1 MIHIVTKWEK
11 KMMKYKNFEPIL
23 SDQVI
28 NLGADIIGNVRM
40 EKDVNLWFNATI
52 RGDMAGIT
60 IGEGTNIQ
68 DNVVVH
74 TNTNSPTKIGKL
86 VTIGHSA
93 IIHAATIGDYSL
105 IGMGSIILDKAIVE
119 DYAMVAAGTVV
130 PPGKRVPS
138 RHLVMGNPM
147 RIVRELSEEEINAN
161 IENSKKYIK
170 LAREY
175 LNE

>member
-86 VTIGHSA
+86 VTVGHSA

-130 PPGKRVPS
+130 PPGKIVPS
-138 RHLVMGNPM
+138 RHLAMGNPM
-147 RIVRELSEEEINAN
+147 RIVRELKEEEIKAN
-161 IENSKKYIK
+161 IENSEKYIN

>member
-1 MIHIVTKWEK
+1 
-11 KMMKYKNFEPIL
+11 MKYKNFEPIL

-40 EKDVNLWFNATI
+40 KKDVNLWFNATI